1 MKLLRIARQSASELG
16 WVALGVV
23 TLVVLPA
30 VGLGWAAWL
39 AAWLLGLGAHSAAA
53 RGLGGSVGLLL
64 GVWVLCAGLSRRLDD
79 DGDDDDGEEDE
90 RQVIPPKRE
99 QAEPVAWVN

>member
-1 MKLLRIARQSASELG
+1 MKLLRMARQGASELG
-16 WVALGVV
+16 WVAVGVV

-39 AAWLLGLGAHSAAA
+39 ASWLLGLGAYSAAA
-53 RGLGGSVGLLL
+53 RGIGGSVGLLL

-79 DGDDDDGEEDE
+79 DGDDDDGEEAERPIIPAKREE
-90 RQVIPPKRE
+90 RQPEVWI
-99 QAEPVAWVN
+99 N